1 MKPFLT
7 MLGTFVLSLLMAN
20 GQTVDWE
27 KVEKLSA
34 SSLEPCMSGR
44 SVYPNWIKG
53 TSCFYYDVK
62 QGDTNTYYLF
72 DARTGRKTPLVKD
85 IEGFINRY
93 ARLTGDT
100 LDSKAFHLSGLSF
113 RDGRTD
119 RFYISHDQKTLVCDI
134 RKGTLSLADQ
144 PASLSGHEV
153 TFSGNYHSP
162 DSAFT
167 MMGSGYNLFVRDNRT
182 GQVKQVTTDGKENA
196 SYTYRFANDTLPSHS
211 RGFWLGHRYLYL
223 LKDQS
228 EVQELSLI
236 NSLTPG
242 RPRTNTFKMP
252 MPGDAGVNRY
262 RLFWYDADKGEGR
275 LLPIDKYPDQEVDL
289 GTYRSNE
296 ALYFT
301 RRNRRADSLDLCRVN
316 VAEGTVTEVISET
329 VSPHINLT
337 LSGYRV
343 LLGGKRILWWSER
356 TGKGH
361 YYLYDSQGRLLN
373 RVTQGYQ
380 LVAGNILRIDSA
392 RNEIVFAGYGNEP
405 GINPYYTF
413 YYKASLDGKKQT
425 LLTPGNGNHEL
436 SLSPDGRYAVD
447 KYSRVDCLPVTRA
460 LSVEHPSR
468 SHLVEEADGTALLA
482 AGWRPPVL
490 LKLKAADGQTDLYGI
505 MYLPSDLDPG
515 RKYPL
520 ITNVYPGPQDD
531 QIPQSFVID
540 DNGNQSLA
548 ELGFIVINVAPRGSS
563 PLRGR
568 DFYCYGYGNLRDYP
582 LADTKHV
589 IEELAKT
596 HPYIDLDRVGIYGHS
611 GGGFQTVAAMLTYP
625 DFFKVGVAASGNHD
639 NNIYIQWWGEIFH
652 GVEARQDSVTRRT
665 VFTSKIPTNMEL
677 AANLQGDLL
686 LITGDVD
693 KNVPPSS
700 TYRLAHALIKANKRF
715 DMFVLPGKDHGVMDE
730 YYINLIRY
738 YFVEHLLQAS
748 HRDINLIN
756 HQ

>member
-1 MKPFLT
+1 MRT
-7 MLGTFVLSLLMAN
+7 ILSILSCLAGCLFAAH

-27 KVEKLSA
+27 KAEKLSA
-34 SSLEPCMSGR
+34 SSLSPCISGQ
-44 SVYPNWIKG
+44 SIYPTWIKG
-53 TSCFYYDVK
+53 TSCFYYDIK
-62 QGDTNTYYLF
+62 QGDANRYYLF
-72 DARTGRKTPLVKD
+72 DARNGRKSPLIKD
-85 IEGFINRY
+85 IDSFIARY
-93 ARLTGDT
+93 AQLTGDT
-100 LDSKAFHLSGLSF
+100 LDRNDFHLSGLSF
-113 RDGRTD
+113 EPGHTD
-119 RFYISHDQKTLVCDI
+119 RFYVKRNKKTLVCHI
-134 RKGTLSLADQ
+134 RKGTLALMDKSIPSDGQ
-144 PASLSGHEV
+144 PVDFNES
-153 TFSGNYHSP
+153 YHSP

-167 MMGSGYNLFVRDNRT
+167 MMGNGYNLFIRDNHT
-182 GQVKQVTTDGKENA
+182 GTVKQITTDGKKDA
-196 SYTYRFANDTLPSHS
+196 AYTYRFTNDTLPSNS

-236 NSLTPG
+236 NSLTTG

-262 RLFWYDADKGEGR
+262 RLFWYDADKGKGR
-275 LLPIDKYPDQEVDL
+275 LLPIDKYPDQVVDL
-289 GTYRSNE
+289 GFYRSDE

-316 VAEGTVTEVISET
+316 VPDGTVTEVISET

-337 LSGYRV
+337 LSNYRV
-343 LLGGKRILWWSER
+343 LPGGKHILWWSER
-356 TGKGH
+356 TGRGN
-361 YYLYDSQGRLLN
+361 YYLYDNQGRLLN
-373 RVTQGYQ
+373 RVTQGDR
-380 LVAGNILRIDSA
+380 LVAGSIVRIDSI
-392 RNEIVFAGYGNEP
+392 RNELIFTGYGNEP

-413 YYKASLDGKKQT
+413 YYKASLDGKRQT

-436 SLSPDGRYAVD
+436 SLSPDGRFALD
-447 KYSRVDCLPVTRA
+447 KYSRVDCLPVARA
-460 LSVEHPSR
+460 FSIEQPSR
-468 SHLVEEADGTALLA
+468 NYLVEETDGTALRA

-505 MYLPSDLDPG
+505 MYLPSDLDPE

-520 ITNVYPGPQDD
+520 IANVYPGPQDD

-568 DFYCYGYGNLRDYP
+568 DFYCYGYGNP
-582 LADTKHV
+582 LADTKHI
-589 IEELAKT
+589 IEELAKS

-652 GVEARQDSVTRRT
+652 GVEARQDSVTHRT

-677 AANLQGDLL
+677 AENLKGDLL

-715 DMFVLPGKDHGVMDE
+715 DMFVLPGKDHGVMDD

-738 YFVEHLLQAS
+738 YFVEHLLHAS
-748 HRDINLIN
+748 HRDINIIN

>member
-1 MKPFLT
+1 MKPFFT
-7 MLGTFVLSLLMAN
+7 VLGTFVLCLLTAN

-27 KVEKLSA
+27 KAEKLSA
-34 SSLEPCMSGR
+34 SSLEPCVSGR

-53 TSCFYYDVK
+53 TSCFYYNVK
-62 QGDTNTYYLF
+62 QGDTNTYYIF
-72 DARTGRKTPLVKD
+72 DARTGRKTPMVKD
-85 IEGFINRY
+85 VDTFIDRY

-100 LDSKAFHLSGLSF
+100 LNKQDFHLYGLNF
-113 RDGRTD
+113 RDGD
-119 RFYISHDQKTLVCDI
+119 ADQFYVNHKRKTLVCNI
-134 RKGTLSLADQ
+134 RKGTLVLTDR
-144 PASLSGHEV
+144 PVTTSGSDTAFTE
-153 TFSGNYHSP
+153 SYHSP

-167 MMGSGYNLFVRDNRT
+167 MMGSGYDLFVRDNRT
-182 GQVKQVTTDGKENA
+182 GKVKQVTTDGKKDA
-196 SYTYRFANDTLPSHS
+196 AYTYRFANDTLPSNS

-236 NSLTPG
+236 NSLTSG
-242 RPRTNTFKMP
+242 RPRTTTFKMP

-275 LLPIDKYPDQEVDL
+275 LLPIDKYPDQVVEL
-289 GTYRSNE
+289 GSYRSEE
-296 ALYFT
+296 AIYFT

-329 VSPHINLT
+329 ISPHINLT
-337 LSGYRV
+337 LSNYRV
-343 LLGGKRILWWSER
+343 LPGGKRILWWSER
-356 TGKGH
+356 TGRGN
-361 YYLYDSQGRLLN
+361 YYLYDAQGHLLN
-373 RVTQGYQ
+373 RVTQGDR
-380 LVAGNILRIDSA
+380 LVAGNIVRADSA
-392 RNEIVFAGYGNEP
+392 RDEIVFAGYGNEP
-405 GINPYYTF
+405 DTNPYYTF
-413 YYKASLDGKKQT
+413 YYKASLDGKKQI

-436 SLSPDGRYAVD
+436 SISPDGRYALD
-447 KYSRVDCLPVTRA
+447 KYSRVDCLPVARA
-460 LSVEHPSR
+460 LSIERPSR
-468 SHLVEEADGTALLA
+468 NYPVEETDGTALCA

-515 RKYPL
+515 HKYPL
-520 ITNVYPGPQDD
+520 IANVYPGPQDD

-589 IEELAKT
+589 IEELAKD
-596 HPYIDLDRVGIYGHS
+596 YSFIDLDRVGIYGHS

-652 GVEARQDSVTRRT
+652 GTGT
-665 VFTSKIPTNMEL
+665 HIPTNMEL
-677 AANLQGDLL
+677 AANLKGDLL

-715 DMFVLPGKDHGVMDE
+715 DMFVLPGKDHAVMDE
-730 YYINLIRY
+730 YCINLIRY
-738 YFVEHLLQAS
+738 YFVEHLLHAS
-748 HRDINLIN
+748 HRDINIIN